1 MGNAMEKVTQVAE
14 KIQKVYD
21 VCTPRRT
28 VFKKWML
35 HLLKKV
41 AKFALKPGDSDYVA
55 GTHLRLK
62 ICTTD
67 VEKGTLQEVVQTR
80 KLRPM

>member
-28 VFKKWML
+28 VFKK
-35 HLLKKV
+35 
-41 AKFALKPGDSDYVA
+41 
-55 GTHLRLK
+55 
-62 ICTTD
+62 
-67 VEKGTLQEVVQTR
+67 
-80 KLRPM
+80 